1 MDAHLMEEVI
11 EQLNEEDSESDG
23 NNSLINS
30 NSINETDEDEEDEEG
45 EEKENN
51 IDSDNDNDSDNNSTS
66 HVEQPIIKKDLS
78 AKFRDY
84 YMEKITVAFGSDLD
98 QIRQD
103 PALNTSRLNVLID
116 SLETGMGV
124 FSDLEKDIMLTE
136 VKK

>member
-1 MDAHLMEEVI
+1 MDAELMEEVI
-11 EQLNEEDSESDG
+11 EQLNEEDSESDD
-23 NNSLINS
+23 NNSLIDS
-30 NSINETDEDEEDEEG
+30 NSVNETEEEED

-51 IDSDNDNDSDNNSTS
+51 VDNDSDKDSDDDNNSTTY
-66 HVEQPIIKKDLS
+66 VEQPIIKKDLS

-136 VKK
+136 AKK